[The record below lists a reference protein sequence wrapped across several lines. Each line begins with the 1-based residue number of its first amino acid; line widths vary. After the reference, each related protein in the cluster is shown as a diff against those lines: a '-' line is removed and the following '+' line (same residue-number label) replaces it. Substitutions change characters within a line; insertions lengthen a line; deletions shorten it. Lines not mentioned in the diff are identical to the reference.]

1 MDGIDRGIAGTDWT
15 DAEND
20 LLVDDYFAML
30 GKELA
35 GEPYVK
41 ADHRRQIVE
50 RTGRSEGSVERKYM
64 NVSAVLDH
72 LGLPRIRGYAPAEHA
87 HSMGLPRRSIG
98 TCLQTPPSQRSTP
111 DSRIGGRRQSIR

>member
-35 GEPYVK
+35 GEP
-41 ADHRRQIVE
+41 
-50 RTGRSEGSVERKYM
+50 
-64 NVSAVLDH
+64 
-72 LGLPRIRGYAPAEHA
+72 
-87 HSMGLPRRSIG
+87 
-98 TCLQTPPSQRSTP
+98 
-111 DSRIGGRRQSIR
+111 